1 MTSDGLEAIHHR
13 GFNGPQAADARED
26 TLTIPAAPT
35 WTRRSAALLLGST
48 LFGCSHQPPT
58 LPRRAFNAP
67 HVDETVRLAM
77 AATGARGL
85 ALSVVENGQVVYT
98 KAYGVRN
105 ALGEPLLEDTVMYGA
120 SLTKAAF
127 GWLVMQLV
135 EAGQLGLDVPLASY
149 LPRPL
154 PHYASADIV
163 RRYSAFAG
171 LAHDERWR
179 RLTARILLTHSGG
192 FANFYFLEPDR
203 QLRIHFEPGSRYAY
217 SGDGMI
223 LLQFVLEQGLGLDVG
238 AEMQRRLFAPNGMT
252 RTSLIWRPD
261 FRPNLADGFTQD
273 GRPEPHDERSRVRA
287 SGSMDT
293 TIADMGRLAASH
305 VRGDG
310 LSVAGRAELVRSHL
324 AITTGSQF
332 PSLQPQP
339 ASPAFRALGAGL
351 GVIAFEGPQG
361 AGFFKGGHNDSTA
374 NMWVGLEA
382 GKRCVVILSN
392 DVRAEPAFPALVQTI
407 LGDTGLPWAW
417 EYGGMAFWSPMR

>member
-1 MTSDGLEAIHHR
+1 MPSCTCGNPGGAHANESAMKSQPECVWTCR
-13 GFNGPQAADARED
+13 AAK
-26 TLTIPAAPT
+26 LM
-35 WTRRSAALLLGST
+35 LGSA
-48 LFGCSHQPPT
+48 LWGCSHVPWTVPQP
-58 LPRRAFNAP
+58 A
-67 HVDETVRLAM
+67 VDTRDIDGTVQLAM

-85 ALSVVENGQVVYT
+85 ALAVVDDGQVVFA

-105 ALGEPLLEDTVMYGA
+105 ASGEPLQVDTVMYGA

-127 GWLVMQLV
+127 GYLVMQLV
-135 EAGQLGLDVPLASY
+135 EEGRLGLDVPIASY
-149 LPRPL
+149 LKQPL
-154 PHYASADIV
+154 PSYASPDIV

-171 LAHDERWR
+171 LVNDERWR

-217 SGDGMI
+217 SGDGLI

-238 AEMQRRLFAPNGMT
+238 AEMHRRLFAPNGMT

-293 TIADMGRLAASH
+293 SIADMGRLAASY

-310 LSVAGRAELVRSHL
+310 LSAAARAELVKSQL
-324 AITTGSQF
+324 MITTGSQF
-332 PSLQPQP
+332 PSLNSPP
-339 ASPAFRALGAGL
+339 ASPRFQALGAGL
-351 GVIAFEGPQG
+351 GVVAFQGPQG
-361 AGFFKGGHNDSTA
+361 SGFFKGGHNDATA
-374 NMWVGLEA
+374 NMWVCIEA

-392 DVRAEPAFPALVQTI
+392 DVRAEPAFPALVRQI
-407 LGDTGLPWAW
+407 LGETGLPWAW
-417 EYGGMAFWSPMR
+417 EYGGMQFWYPTR